1 MRIAIAGFQHETN
14 TFART
19 ATTWQDFVQDD
30 TWPGL
35 CEGDAVLAALGDA
48 DDTAPR
54 NIPVSGFIAAARRAG
69 DTLVPIAWCAAG
81 PGGRVTQDA
90 FERIGEL
97 WLRGLREAQF
107 DAVYLDLHGAMAAEH
122 IDDADGELLARVRAA
137 VGPDVPVV
145 ASLDLHANVSAR
157 MIANA
162 DWLVAYRTYPHVDMG
177 STGGRAHAAL
187 HRLMTSTERPVV
199 AWRQIPFLIPLC
211 WQCTDDPPAR
221 ALYGALDMFDT
232 FDTTDTTDGVSGAW
246 PQGVNLVMGFPSAD
260 VPECGPSVWAYA
272 QTAAQAET
280 IVDAL
285 AARVCSAEPDFA
297 GELLTADDAVARA
310 QALLAALPEAGP
322 VVIADAQDNPGAGGT
337 SDTTGLLHALIR
349 ADVQG
354 AALSAVLGVMVDP
367 VAAAL
372 AHAAGEGASVT
383 LRLGAHDSPGAD
395 DPPPVDATFHVER
408 LHDGQVQATGSVFRG
423 YQLSLGPSACLR
435 IGGVRVVVA
444 SRKVQMLD
452 LALMRFL
459 GVEPTRERILAVK
472 STVHFR
478 ADFAPIAQAVLICR
492 SPGAYELD
500 PGRLRWLRLRDGV
513 RKGN

>member
-14 TFART
+14 TFAHT
-19 ATTWQDFVQDD
+19 PTTWQDFVQDD

-35 CEGDAVLAALGDA
+35 CEGDDVLARLGDA
-48 DDTAPR
+48 DPSAPR
-54 NIPVSGFIAAARRAG
+54 NIPVSGFIAAARLAG

-90 FERIGEL
+90 FEQVSER
-97 WLRGLREAQF
+97 WLRRLNEAAF

-137 VGPDVPVV
+137 VGPDVPIV

-157 MIANA
+157 MVALA

-177 STGGRAHAAL
+177 ATGGRAHAAL
-187 HRLMTSTERPVV
+187 HRLMSMPERPVV
-199 AWRQIPFLIPLC
+199 AWRQMPFLIPLC
-211 WQCTDDPPAR
+211 WQGTDDAPAQ
-221 ALYGALDMFDT
+221 ALYGSLAAVDDT
-232 FDTTDTTDGVSGAW
+232 PGAW
-246 PQGVNLVMGFPSAD
+246 PDGANLVMGFPAAD
-260 VPECGPSVWAYA
+260 VPECGPSLWAYA
-272 QTAAQAET
+272 ATAAQADA

-285 AARVCSAEPDFA
+285 ASRVTAAEPDFA
-297 GELLTADDAVARA
+297 GALLTADAAVARA
-310 QALLAALPEAGP
+310 EALLTASPQAGP

-337 SDTTGLLHALIR
+337 SDTTGLLHALM
-349 ADVQG
+349 AANAQG
-354 AALSAVLGVMVDP
+354 AVLGVMVDP
-367 VAAAL
+367 AAAAQ
-372 AHAAGEGASVT
+372 AHAAGEGAQIALS
-383 LRLGAHDSPGAD
+383 LGAHDAPAAG
-395 DPPPVDATFHVER
+395 DPPPVEATFHVER

-423 YQLSLGPSACLR
+423 YRLSLGPSACLR
-435 IGGVRVVVA
+435 LGGVRVVVA

-459 GVEPTRERILAVK
+459 GIEPAQQRMLVVK

-478 ADFAPIAQAVLICR
+478 ADFAPIAQAVLISR

-500 PGRLRWLRLRDGV
+500 PARLPWQRLRAGV
-513 RKGN
+513 RKGPLGPL